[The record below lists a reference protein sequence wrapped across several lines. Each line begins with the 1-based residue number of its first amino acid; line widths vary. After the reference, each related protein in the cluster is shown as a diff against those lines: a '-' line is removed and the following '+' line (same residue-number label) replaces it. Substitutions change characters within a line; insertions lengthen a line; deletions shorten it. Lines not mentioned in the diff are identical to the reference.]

1 MPDAQPSTFTVLAHI
16 PGVRTL
22 TEERLAELWFR
33 LSDEGLV
40 ESLFHD
46 GGVRNVGEFIAF
58 MESGKV
64 YCYAVYLEGVAV
76 AFTWLN
82 NFAGRAAMIHFAV
95 LAAGRG
101 VKAEVGRF
109 VVRFLLH
116 GRDSGGNYC
125 LDALYGLTP
134 EPYAHV
140 LRFIRRLGFRRMGS
154 IPGAV
159 VIRKMEDEP
168 PRYVGGIVSVCTRE
182 SMEMLKR

>member
-1 MPDAQPSTFTVLAHI
+1 MPDVSTSMFTVLAHI

-22 TEERLAELWFR
+22 TEDRLAELWFR

-40 ESLFHD
+40 EALFHD
-46 GGVRNVGEFIAF
+46 GGVRNVGEFMAF
-58 MESGKV
+58 MESEKV
-64 YCYAVYLEGVAV
+64 YCYAVYREGAPI

-101 VKAEVGRF
+101 VKTEVGRF

-116 GRDSGGNYC
+116 GKDSGGNYC
-125 LDALYGLTP
+125 LEALYGLTP

-140 LRFIRRLGFRRMGS
+140 LRYIRRLGFRKMGS
-154 IPGAV
+154 IPGSV
-159 VIRKMEDEP
+159 VMRKTEDDSP
-168 PRYVGGIVSVCTRE
+168 VYVGGIVSVCTRE
-182 SMEMLKR
+182 SMELP